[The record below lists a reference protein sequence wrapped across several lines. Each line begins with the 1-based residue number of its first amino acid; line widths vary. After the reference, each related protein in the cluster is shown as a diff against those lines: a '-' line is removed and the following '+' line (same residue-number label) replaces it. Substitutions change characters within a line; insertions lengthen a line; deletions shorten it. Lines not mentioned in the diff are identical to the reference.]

1 MARFVLLLVGVLAA
15 LTVVVPEAHA
25 QTDARDFEGAGAA
38 PNNTFILIN
47 MLRHS
52 TTNDRRNLTTNSA
65 TFRSVW
71 LLKVGHLAIIP
82 IDLVLPVADADL
94 RVGAMPGTEVY
105 PMSIRTTGFGDLQWL
120 PSMIYDV
127 VEDKADNTHTYFGAN
142 FYTIMPTGTYRTST
156 PLNIG
161 ENRWALKPQV
171 ALGQR
176 FAKRWT
182 VDLVGNMTIY
192 MDNTEF
198 MVPGRPAMGTTPA
211 VPPSKQTLQ
220 QDPTWSGEAHL
231 GVDVDPTTYLA
242 VSYYATNIGKRTL
255 AIGAE
260 VEPPASVQ
268 TLRFTWGLR
277 IEKQM
282 LLMLQ
287 FQQDVVATGNASRA
301 RFFGMRISRFFY

>member
-1 MARFVLLLVGVLAA
+1 MARFVLLLAGLLVA
-15 LTVVVPEAHA
+15 LTVVVPEVHA

-38 PNNTFILIN
+38 PNNTFILMN
-47 MLRHS
+47 YLRHS
-52 TTNDRRNLTTNSA
+52 TTNDRRNLTTNA
-65 TFRSVW
+65 AIFRSVW
-71 LLKVGHLAIIP
+71 VLKVGHLAIVP
-82 IDLVLPVADADL
+82 IDLLLPVVDADL
-94 RVGAMPGTEVY
+94 RVGATPGSEVN
-105 PMSIRTTGFGDLQWL
+105 PASIRTTGFGDLQFL
-120 PSMIYDV
+120 PSLIYDL
-127 VEDKADNTHTYFGAN
+127 VEDKTDNTHTYFGAN
-142 FYTIMPTGTYRTST
+142 LYTIMPTGTYRTST
-156 PLNIG
+156 PLNVG

-182 VDLVGNMTIY
+182 IDLIGNLTIY

-198 MVPGRPAMGTTPA
+198 MLPGRPATASMPA
-211 VPPSKQTLQ
+211 VPASQQTLQ

-231 GVDVDPTTYLA
+231 AVDVDPTTYLA
-242 VSYYATNIGKRTL
+242 VSYYATNIGKKTL

-260 VEPPASVQ
+260 VDPAASVQ

-282 LLMLQ
+282 VLMLQ
-287 FQQDVVATGNASRA
+287 LQQDVVATGTASRA